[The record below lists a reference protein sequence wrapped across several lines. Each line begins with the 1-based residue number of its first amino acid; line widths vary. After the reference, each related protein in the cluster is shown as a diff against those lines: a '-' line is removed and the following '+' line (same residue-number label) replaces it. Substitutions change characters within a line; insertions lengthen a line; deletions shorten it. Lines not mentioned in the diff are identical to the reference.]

1 MLWGSTTEKERSQAM
16 PGDLAEQWRMT
27 LVDLI
32 KATVACGGVAFL
44 AYSFPVLSQ
53 ALIIGA
59 LSILWL
65 SYAWKVVA
73 TAKSR

>member
-1 MLWGSTTEKERSQAM
+1 
-16 PGDLAEQWRMT
+16 MT

-44 AYSFPVLSQ
+44 AYSYPVLSQ
-53 ALIIGA
+53 ALIIGT
-59 LSILWL
+59 LSIVWL

-73 TAKSR
+73 TAKCK